1 VGGRVG
7 SGWLGGC
14 VVAINPRGAEV
25 KEARREGL
33 GGKIVEVAVQAGK
46 SDCSLKIEGGES

>member
-1 VGGRVG
+1 M
-7 SGWLGGC
+7 
-14 VVAINPRGAEV
+14 